1 MSKIGHNNPPQDRK
15 VEWKSISVNIWS
27 YKDLQRIGEN
37 ILQKKN
43 CFRLLNG
50 DPPLK
55 KLSIPYV
62 IDVLITDKIM
72 AMNSLEIQDN
82 GRNIWEQTEKKLL
95 RTYNS
100 KGGLKLKKNEYKVL
114 VWRILNKV
122 SAFFIFLLIFFK
134 IFKFIL
140 TN

>member
-72 AMNSLEIQDN
+72 AIREKIIANLQFK
-82 GRNIWEQTEKKLL
+82 GRAKAKEK
-95 RTYNS
+95 
-100 KGGLKLKKNEYKVL
+100 
-114 VWRILNKV
+114 
-122 SAFFIFLLIFFK
+122 
-134 IFKFIL
+134 
-140 TN
+140 